1 MMKGSKPAY
10 AYYGQPVNGQRPAH
24 QGVDGARLQAGG
36 GEYTGR
42 NRCVAENDTCEGPKA
57 KGTSYCIGHLRKAAK
72 GGDVA

>member
-1 MMKGSKPAY
+1 MIKGSI
-10 AYYGQPVNGQRPAH
+10 PAH
-24 QGVDGARLQAGG
+24 AMYGKPVDGVRQAAQSLAGARLQAGG

-57 KGTSYCIGHLRKAAK
+57 KGTSYCIGHLRKMAK

>member
-1 MMKGSKPAY
+1 MMKGSTPAY
-10 AYYGQPVNGQRPAH
+10 AYYGKPVDGQRQAA
-24 QGVDGARLQAGG
+24 QSLAGARLQAGG

-57 KGTSYCIGHLRKAAK
+57 KGTQYCIGHLRKAAK

>member
-1 MMKGSKPAY
+1 MMKGSKPAH
-10 AYYGQPVNGQRPAH
+10 ALYGQPVQGYRPAH
-24 QGVDGARLQAGG
+24 QGVEGARLQAGG

-72 GGDVA
+72 GGDVG